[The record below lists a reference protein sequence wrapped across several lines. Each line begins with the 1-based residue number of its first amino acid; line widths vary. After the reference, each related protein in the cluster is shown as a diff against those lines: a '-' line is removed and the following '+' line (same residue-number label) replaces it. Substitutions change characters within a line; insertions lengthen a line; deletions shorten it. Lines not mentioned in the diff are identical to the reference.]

1 MPSQSCC
8 GVIILDW
15 ADRDEDE
22 QNVEVRDEFC
32 SRSSRIARAVVV
44 VAVVV
49 DVERRKQ
56 QSITLLVSFIVESCA
71 LSTGPPCLGTHPLRI
86 LHACMAVGAPISEY
100 YQYYRTTDATNES
113 NDLVRVNA
121 NANCHA
127 ICTANATVM
136 LI

>member
-44 VAVVV
+44 VAVVIV
-49 DVERRKQ
+49 VVV
-56 QSITLLVSFIVESCA
+56 IVVVVVVVVES
-71 LSTGPPCLGTHPLRI
+71 S
-86 LHACMAVGAPISEY
+86 
-100 YQYYRTTDATNES
+100 
-113 NDLVRVNA
+113 
-121 NANCHA
+121 
-127 ICTANATVM
+127 
-136 LI
+136 